1 MDAESDEELKET
13 DERMEPHAK
22 SRSPSEDEFSAEER
36 AVKFQDRRT
45 GDSPSI
51 FDFAGPPDGINR
63 TAASGI
69 NAEFCP
75 CSIFFLPCRQ
85 ISQITTDESNRYFHR

>member
-36 AVKFQDRRT
+36 AVKFQDRRA

-63 TAASGI
+63 TAVSDI
-69 NAEFCP
+69 NAEFSP
-75 CSIFFLPCRQ
+75 CSTSFLPCRH
-85 ISQITTDESNRYFHR
+85 ISQITTDESYRYFHR